1 MTILGG
7 IHHFLGPTWG
17 AVIFIILSDQLS
29 SLTEH
34 WWLFFGAI
42 LIAFILLS
50 PEGISGIWI
59 RLRGRRNWT
68 LTAEHI
74 PPPPNQLKGLLSQES
89 GPAAP
94 GEDIVLNVDGL
105 SKKFGSLVV
114 ADKVDLKVKART
126 LHSLIGPNGAGKTT
140 FFNMLTGLLA
150 HEGGRL
156 TFRGHDITA
165 MPAHRRID
173 AGLARSFQIVSVF
186 TNLTV
191 FETARRTAARC
202 GAMPTGCRRFASGP
216 GRCLR
221 PSALPIAPMS
231 SAPIW
236 PMASNACSK
245 SRWHWRPSRSCC
257 CWTSRWLAWAM
268 PIANGSQP

>member
-1 MTILGG
+1 MGLGGSLLTFLIQSVYADNLSWQHAGDPVMMTILGG

-68 LTAEHI
+68 LTAEDI
-74 PPPPNQLKGLLSQES
+74 PSPPQDLKSSLELYK
-89 GPAAP
+89 AP
-94 GEDIVLNVDGL
+94 LAGGEEIVLSVDGL

-114 ADKVDLKVKART
+114 ADEVDLNVKART

-140 FFNMLTGLLA
+140 FFNMLTGLLPS
-150 HEGGRL
+150 EGGTL
-156 TFRGHDITA
+156 TFSGLDITG

-191 FETARRTAARC
+191 FETGLRNRAGS
-202 GAMPTGCRRFASGP
+202 GASTLPLSQFAV
-216 GRCLR
+216 
-221 PSALPIAPMS
+221 A
-231 SAPIW
+231 
-236 PMASNACSK
+236 
-245 SRWHWRPSRSCC
+245 
-257 CWTSRWLAWAM
+257 
-268 PIANGSQP
+268 